1 MGTDFIQQKIDET
14 MVEIPVRQTINGIKI
29 RMGREYTPFPYANGD
44 KARLLT
50 RMVIHY
56 LQTRDKKHE
65 PTVIGGMSSGSPYQ
79 PMCASLCKAL
89 SDGLG
94 YKVHNIFCNSSHSSK
109 GKEYLEIAE
118 SFGAV
123 HQREGI
129 NGQGKGLQTKIKA
142 FANTIPGSMY
152 VPYAITPD
160 IGKGNEYFAN
170 MYMVGAHQVKAL
182 QDSGVKKIYIPFG
195 SANSS
200 TSMVYGLN
208 KFMDWHEVEEIVFVC
223 VAANAEKQKKVLE
236 DNIRNILEW
245 DKGCPYDSLFG
256 EPATLFGPG
265 RVGLSDKIKMSFLDT
280 SKEKK
285 RYGQLSWDYSQL
297 RHEEFELLDGTK
309 YDHHPRYEGKAWAK
323 MRELWPEELEN
334 EENMFWEVG
343 GPLLP

>member
-1 MGTDFIQQKIDET
+1 MSDFIQQKIAET
-14 MVEIPVRQTINGIKI
+14 EEIIPVRQTINGIKI
-29 RMGREYTPFPYANGD
+29 RMGREYAPFPYANGD

-56 LQTRDKKHE
+56 LQTRDKSFE

-94 YKVHNIFCNSSHSSK
+94 YKVNNIFCNSSHSSK

-118 SFGAV
+118 SFGAR
-123 HQREGI
+123 HQNEGI

-142 FANTIPGSMY
+142 FASTIPGSMY

-160 IGKGNEYFAN
+160 VGLGKDYFAE
-170 MYMVGAHQVKAL
+170 MYEVGARQVKAL
-182 QDSGVKKIYIPFG
+182 AGTGVKKIYIPFG

-208 KFMDWHEVEEIVFVC
+208 KYIDYHAVEEIVFVC
-223 VAANAEKQKKVLE
+223 VAANAEKQKRVLE
-236 DNIRNILEW
+236 SNLRNIL
-245 DKGCPYDSLFG
+245 DADTGCAYDSLFG
-256 EPATLFGPG
+256 DTPTLFSPG
-265 RVGLSDKIKMSFLDT
+265 RPGLSSRIKMSFFDT

-285 RYGQLSWDYSQL
+285 RYGQLAWDYSQL
-297 RHEEFELLDGTK
+297 QHEKFELLDGTVF
-309 YDHHPRYEGKAWAK
+309 DHHPRYEGKAWAK